1 MKQALPPLSAR
12 SLWANSRAAFPVHLT
27 GAFRCRFHMDAIAV
41 NQACGLEIWHD
52 TIKTMHALSLA
63 LIVIR
68 SDAGLLFATACLAA
82 LMVYELLSGNL
93 IGLRWN
99 IWTTRRERPG
109 LYWSAVGLK
118 AAFVLFVAYAF
129 WLA

>member
-1 MKQALPPLSAR
+1 
-12 SLWANSRAAFPVHLT
+12 
-27 GAFRCRFHMDAIAV
+27 
-41 NQACGLEIWHD
+41 
-52 TIKTMHALSLA
+52 MHALSLA

-82 LMVYELLSGNL
+82 LMVYELFSGNL

-99 IWTTRRERPG
+99 IWTTRRKRPG

-118 AAFVLFVAYAF
+118 AIFVLFVAYVF